1 MILEYIGNCQMTH
14 KKFTFL
20 SIIVSS
26 FFILGTIITNFIVDP
41 FQIYRAASLYT
52 FEMDE
57 QRYLNAG
64 LLKSYPFNTIIT
76 GSSMVENF
84 NTPEVEKILQV
95 QHASKLP
102 IQGASGFEL
111 YTTIN
116 RALKY
121 QDIKT
126 IFLGLDIYSFSND
139 TAYYKIPSIFPEY
152 LYDDNIF
159 NDLRY
164 LLNYKILKKSLQVI
178 KSPYNKAA
186 ITKKL
191 ETIYSWQEVFKGLF
205 NKEEAQ
211 KHFVKELNKYN
222 HKSTLEKEKFQSAF
236 SISILKKNFDT
247 YLKSIVENNPSIEFY
262 IFFPPYSSL
271 AFKLMQEQKTLDD
284 IILFK
289 KYISEQLKP
298 YNNVR
303 LYDFQLASSITE
315 NLNNY
320 KDTTHYNKDISHWML
335 LEMQNNSY
343 RVDLGLYEEQLEIFQ
358 QEIINFYAP

>member
-1 MILEYIGNCQMTH
+1 MIYKKIIKLNY
-14 KKFTFL
+14 KKFTLL
-20 SIIVSS
+20 SFFISY
-26 FFILGTIITNFIVDP
+26 FFILGTVIINYIVDP
-41 FQIYRAASLYT
+41 FQIYRAASFYT
-52 FEMDE
+52 FKMDE

-84 NTPEVEKILQV
+84 NTPEIEKILQV
-95 QHASKLP
+95 QNASKLP

-164 LLNYKILKKSLQVI
+164 LLNYKILKKSLQAI
-178 KSPYNKAA
+178 KSPYNKTA

-191 ETIYSWQEVFKGLF
+191 ETIYSWGELFKGLF
-205 NKEEAQ
+205 NKEETQ
-211 KHFVKELNKYN
+211 KHFIKELNKYN
-222 HKSTLEKEKFQSAF
+222 LKSTLEKEKIQSAF

-247 YLKSIVENNPSIEFY
+247 YLQTIVINNPSIKFY

-271 AFKLMQEQKTLDD
+271 AFKLMQKQNTLNDV
-284 IILFK
+284 ILFK

-298 YNNVR
+298 YKNVH
-303 LYDFQLASSITE
+303 LYDFQLASDITQ
-315 NLNNY
+315 NLDNY
-320 KDTTHYNKDISHWML
+320 KDITHYNQEINYWL
-335 LEMQNNSY
+335 LLQIQNDLY
-343 RVDLGLYEEQLEIFQ
+343 RINPDFYDEQLKAFQ
-358 QEIINFYAP
+358 QEIICFPTPI

>member
-1 MILEYIGNCQMTH
+1 MILVHIGNCQMTY

-26 FFILGTIITNFIVDP
+26 FFMVGTVIVNFIVDP

-52 FEMDE
+52 FNMDE

-64 LLKSYPFNTIIT
+64 LLKSYRFSTIIT

-139 TAYYKIPSIFPEY
+139 TAYYKTPSIFPEY

-164 LLNYKILKKSLQVI
+164 LLNYKILKKSLQAI
-178 KSPYNKAA
+178 KSPYNKTA

-191 ETIYSWQEVFKGLF
+191 ETIYSWGELFKGLF
-205 NKEEAQ
+205 NKEETQ
-211 KHFVKELNKYN
+211 KHFIKELNNYN
-222 HKSTLEKEKFQSAF
+222 LKSTLEKEKIQSAF
-236 SISILKKNFDT
+236 SISILKNNFDT
-247 YLKSIVENNPSIEFY
+247 YLKSIVDNNPSIDFY

-271 AFKLMQEQKTLDD
+271 AFKLMQKQNTLNDV
-284 IILFK
+284 ILFK
-289 KYISEQLKP
+289 KYISEQLKA
-298 YNNVR
+298 YSNVH
-303 LYDFQLASSITE
+303 LYDFQLASFITQ
-315 NLNNY
+315 NLDNY

-343 RVDLGLYEEQLEIFQ
+343 RVDSDLYQKQLEIFQ
-358 QEIINFYAP
+358 QEIIDFYAP